1 MYIAANTASTMT
13 ATSTLCTS
21 DIVIL
26 FDLTYT
32 FFILILYLLL
42 AHINMLTFIA
52 VSTPN
57 INAPVGLVPT
67 IAIAI
72 PTTPEN
78 IPENRFDL
86 FFIVSP

>member
-1 MYIAANTASTMT
+1 MYVAANTASTMT

-67 IAIAI
+67 IAI

-78 IPENRFDL
+78 IPENRFNL